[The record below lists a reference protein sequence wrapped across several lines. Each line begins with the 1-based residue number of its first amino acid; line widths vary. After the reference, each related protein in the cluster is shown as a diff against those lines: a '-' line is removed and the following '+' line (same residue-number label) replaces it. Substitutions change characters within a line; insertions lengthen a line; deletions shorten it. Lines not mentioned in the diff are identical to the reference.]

1 MSKIGESIIRALE
14 QALAIVEGT
23 AEEGSY
29 VVHTP
34 DEIEARQAAKRQ
46 EVSCA
51 GDQTA
56 PRIASTP
63 TRWR

>member
-1 MSKIGESIIRALE
+1 MSEVGESIIRALK
-14 QALAIVEGT
+14 QAVAIAEGT

-46 EVSCA
+46 ETFA
-51 GDQTA
+51 QENE
-56 PRIASTP
+56 PRLE
-63 TRWR
+63 